1 MELASPTPRNEQ
13 IGKQITA
20 SSEKSHGS
28 MFEPQTEPEKETGRM
43 PTSRSLIQP
52 RDQEAPEKKLTL
64 FALRLALLEKAA
76 SGIGALGFIWAT
88 VVLLG
93 GFAIKL
99 ERVDFWFVTAIL
111 LVEGSR
117 IYSRSHELEWQRQST
132 SISDVA
138 RSSSRAL
145 VYGSG
150 RLVHMIKALHRPI
163 TSNLPYFDRQRKV
176 ASSAPAEPPP
186 DDQTQIKPRT
196 WTTSEVPLLPYAG
209 WVFVSKNISKLLYWL
224 QLAAAVACVV
234 LSLLRLCR
242 QDYGSTDTR
251 EVQNRASALNIF
263 YSLALAEASVFL
275 MERVYW
281 EWKVSFRK
289 FLEQV
294 NEQCGFGDSGIAWIR
309 RFFYDAYSKCV
320 EGSVFDGLKM
330 DLLTFASELLLS
342 NSVEEQ
348 LTGARMLVK
357 FTEND
362 RFSAD
367 AFRRIGTS
375 MPAME
380 RLVEMLS
387 WRNHREQE
395 IRKSAA
401 QIVSKI
407 TGKKRNSLRVAGIPG
422 ALESISSLLHIKN
435 ARLSDDGILQK
446 GIIMDEGDHE
456 FRLQGLHI
464 LKKLANDHDNCGKIG
479 TTRGLLTNIINS
491 THAEEGMF
499 NFGSPSQIMIV
510 EQSLK
515 LVKKLVATTG
525 STGEVLRRETSN
537 IVFTIGN
544 LRAILK
550 YGKKHDN
557 LQSLAMDILANMAL
571 DKGAREKIGRTGGML
586 NLLFGIFFFEE
597 NAVQNV
603 DVTQKLSDNA
613 GEALVMLTLE
623 SPQNCERMIQLGSV
637 GKLVGCLENTALRKN
652 SARLLRNLCA
662 YAGPDLQHKL
672 AGIAEA
678 TKVVLK
684 DIMSEE
690 EKCLEVAIGLAAQVL
705 RFTNASEFHDALAW
719 AGTEMSELAAKLVQI
734 LRNDPNPSVK
744 VPRMRRFVV
753 ELVITMMQVETQSR
767 ELFKKLELE
776 KELKCVLETTSEL
789 ECFNVFSGSVGLSPH
804 TTTLHS
810 LVDTAHELLNNVSS
824 HNTAE
829 SGW

>member
-1 MELASPTPRNEQ
+1 
-13 IGKQITA
+13 
-20 SSEKSHGS
+20 
-28 MFEPQTEPEKETGRM
+28 M
-43 PTSRSLIQP
+43 PTRPS
-52 RDQEAPEKKLTL
+52 DQEAPEKKLTL

-76 SGIGALGFIWAT
+76 SAIGALGFIWAT

-93 GFAIKL
+93 GFAITLEKL
-99 ERVDFWFVTAIL
+99 DFWFVTVIL
-111 LVEGSR
+111 LVEGCR
-117 IYSRSHELEWQRQST
+117 IYSRSRELECQRQST
-132 SISDVA
+132 SISGVA

-163 TSNLPYFDRQRKV
+163 TSNLPYFDRQPKV
-176 ASSAPAEPPP
+176 TSSAPAKRPP
-186 DDQTQIKPRT
+186 DDQPEIKPRT

-209 WVFVSKNISKLLYWL
+209 WVFASKNIAKLLYWF

-234 LSLLRLCR
+234 LSLLRLYK
-242 QDYGSTDTR
+242 QDYGSTGTP
-251 EVQNRASALNIF
+251 EVQNRASALNVF

-275 MERVYW
+275 MEKVYW
-281 EWKVSFRK
+281 EWKVSVRK

-375 MPAME
+375 MPAMD

-422 ALESISSLLHIKN
+422 ALESISSLLHISN

-446 GIIMDEGDHE
+446 GIVMDEGDHE
-456 FRLQGLHI
+456 FYLQGLHI

-491 THAEEGMF
+491 THAEERML

-510 EQSLK
+510 DQSLK

-525 STGEVLRRETSN
+525 GTGEVLRREISK
-537 IVFTIGN
+537 IVYTIGN
-544 LRAILK
+544 LRDILK
-550 YGKKHDN
+550 YGNKHNN

-586 NLLFGIFFFEE
+586 NLLFGIFFLEE

-603 DVTQKLSDNA
+603 DATQKLSSNA
-613 GEALVMLTLE
+613 GEALICNISLLE
-623 SPQNCERMIQLGSV
+623 SPTLQ
-637 GKLVGCLENTALRKN
+637 KLKVQ
-652 SARLLRNLCA
+652 A
-662 YAGPDLQHKL
+662 YFPF
-672 AGIAEA
+672 E
-678 TKVVLK
+678 KVSFFWGN
-684 DIMSEE
+684 MR
-690 EKCLEVAIGLAAQVL
+690 LAAQVL
-705 RFTNASEFHDALAW
+705 RFTNASEVHDALAW
-719 AGTEMSELAAKLVQI
+719 AGTELSELAAKLVQI
-734 LRNDPNPSVK
+734 LQNDPNPSIK

-753 ELVITMMQVETQSR
+753 ELVIRMMQVETQSR

-789 ECFNVFSGSVGLSPH
+789 EFFNVFSGSVGLSPH
-804 TTTLHS
+804 STTLHS
-810 LVDTAHELLNNVSS
+810 LVDMAHELLNNVSS
-824 HNTAE
+824 HNIAE